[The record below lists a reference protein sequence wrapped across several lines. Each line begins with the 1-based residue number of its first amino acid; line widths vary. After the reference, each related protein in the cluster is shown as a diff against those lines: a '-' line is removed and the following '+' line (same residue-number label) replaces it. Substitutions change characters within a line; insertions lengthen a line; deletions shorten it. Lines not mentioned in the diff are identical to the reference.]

1 MFDSLGHVVHRRRRW
16 FLVGT
21 LIFVV
26 LASVWGTTVFGALK
40 SGGFDD
46 PKSGSAQAAKMI
58 DDRIGP
64 ADDELVV
71 LYTSR
76 TTTVDDS
83 SFRAAVTG
91 TLARLP
97 KSDVLHVTT
106 YWDTHL
112 PALVSHDRHAT
123 YVALRLAGADP
134 DARLKT
140 YDRVRDHLAAPGL
153 TSQRG
158 GTIAISADLSRETAA
173 GLARAEMIST
183 PVLLVLLV
191 VIFGS
196 LVSALLPLVVGGVA
210 ILGAFTA
217 LRALSLT
224 TDVSTFAINIV
235 TMLGLG
241 LAIDYA
247 LFIVTRYREELRRTD
262 SEREA
267 LARTMATAG
276 RTVAFS
282 GVTVAIALGGLL
294 FFPQMFLRSMG
305 LGGMAVVLVDML
317 AALTVLPALLA
328 LLGRRVDALRIIRRR
343 ARTEEAAREDR
354 GAWFRLAR
362 SVMRRPV
369 AYVVGSVVLLLAL
382 GAPFLGIRF
391 GGIDVRSLPPGSEAR
406 VVSDALDHDF
416 SHGSLSPVDVVLAGS
431 VSPGEL
437 NGYLGDLRGLNDV
450 TSADLA
456 AVGRDATLIEV
467 RTSADPQSQRARD
480 LVARIRSL
488 PAPQRAYV
496 GGHSAQLADLLS
508 SFRQVL
514 PWTALFVGLVTF
526 ALLFAALGSIVLPL
540 KALVMNVLSISAAF
554 GVMVWG
560 FQDGHLAGLLD
571 FTSTGTVEA
580 SQPMLILAMAF
591 GLSMDYELFLL
602 SRIREEYQRTGDNTE
617 AVATGLQRTGAIIT
631 SAALLLAVV
640 IASFATSGIM
650 FIKLIGVGLLAAVVV
665 DATVVRAL
673 LVPATIR
680 LLGRASWWLPRPLR
694 RLHARVALS
703 EAH

>member
-1 MFDSLGHVVHRRRRW
+1 MFDSLGRLVHQRRRW
-16 FLVGT
+16 FVAGT
-21 LIFVV
+21 LIFIV

-46 PKSGSAQAAKMI
+46 PKSGSSQATKMI
-58 DDRIGP
+58 NDRIGP
-64 ADDELVV
+64 AADELVV
-71 LYTSR
+71 LYKSR
-76 TTTVDDS
+76 TATVDDP

-97 KSDVLHVTT
+97 KSDVPHVTT
-106 YWDTHL
+106 YWDTHA
-112 PALVSHDRHAT
+112 PALVSRDRHAT
-123 YVALRLAGADP
+123 YVAVRLAGADQ

-140 YDRVRDHLAAPGL
+140 YARVRDHLAAPGL

-158 GTIAISADLSRETAA
+158 GTIAVNDDLNRQTAS

-183 PVLLVLLV
+183 PILLILLV

-196 LVSALLPLVVGGVA
+196 LVSAMLPLAIGGVA

-217 LRALSLT
+217 LRVLTLT

-247 LFIVTRYREELRRTD
+247 LFIVTRYREELRRAD

-282 GVTVAIALGGLL
+282 GITVAIALGGLL

-317 AALTVLPALLA
+317 AALTILPALLA
-328 LLGRRVDALRIIRRR
+328 LLGRRVDALRIRR
-343 ARTEEAAREDR
+343 ARTGERAGGDH

-369 AYVVGSVVLLLAL
+369 AYAVGSVAVLLAL

-391 GGIDVRSLPPGSEAR
+391 GSVDVRSLPPGSEAR
-406 VVSDALDHDF
+406 VVSAALDHDF
-416 SHGSLSPVDVVLAGS
+416 SHGSLSPIDVVLAGN

-437 NGYLGDLRGLNDV
+437 NGYLGGLRGLDGV
-450 TSADLA
+450 TSADVLGT
-456 AVGRDATLIEV
+456 GREATHIAV
-467 RTSADPQSQRARD
+467 RTPADPQSQSARD
-480 LVARIRSL
+480 LVRRVRALS
-488 PAPQRAYV
+488 APGRVYV
-496 GGHSAQLADLLS
+496 GGQTAQLTDMLS
-508 SFRQVL
+508 SFGRVL
-514 PWTALFVGLVTF
+514 PRTALFVGLVTF
-526 ALLFAALGSIVLPL
+526 ALLFAALGSVVLPL
-540 KALVMNVLSISAAF
+540 KALVMNVLSLSAAF

-580 SQPMLILAMAF
+580 SQPMLVLAMAF

-602 SRIREEYQRTGDNTE
+602 SRIREEHQRTGDNAE
-617 AVATGLQRTGAIIT
+617 AVATGLQRTGGIIT
-631 SAALLLAVV
+631 NAALLFAIV
-640 IASFATSGIM
+640 IGAFTTSGVM
-650 FIKLIGVGLLAAVVV
+650 FIKLVGVGLLAAVVV

-680 LLGRASWWLPRPLR
+680 LLGRANWWLPRPLR

-703 EAH
+703 EAG